1 MKTMNINLGGIDLK
15 IRIEEDSEYPAIEIS
30 ENENTICLVEVNKVD
45 KNIAT
50 ISYNEKDE
58 DFVNKTLFRYIK

>member
-1 MKTMNINLGGIDLK
+1 MKTISVNLGGIDLK

-45 KNIAT
+45 KNIST
-50 ISYNEKDE
+50 IAYNEKEE
-58 DFVNKTLFRYIK
+58 DFVNKIFYRNI

>member
-1 MKTMNINLGGIDLK
+1 MKTTSVNLGGIDLK

-45 KNIAT
+45 KSISTIA
-50 ISYNEKDE
+50 YNEKEE
-58 DFVNKTLFRYIK
+58 DFINKTFYKNI